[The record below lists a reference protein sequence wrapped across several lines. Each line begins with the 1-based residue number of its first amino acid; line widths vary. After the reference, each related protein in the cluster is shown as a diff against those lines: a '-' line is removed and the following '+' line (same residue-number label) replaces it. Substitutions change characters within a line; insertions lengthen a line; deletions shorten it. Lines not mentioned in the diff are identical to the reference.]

1 MNEYMTLSVVSASVV
16 YYILLM
22 LIAVAVF
29 GMRHYF
35 GRLVKSCH
43 RRR

>member
-22 LIAVAVF
+22 LIDVAVY
-29 GMRHYF
+29 GL
-35 GRLVKSCH
+35 GLLLEW
-43 RRR
+43 RRRK

>member
-22 LIAVAVF
+22 LIAVAVYAA
-29 GMRHYF
+29 G
-35 GRLVKSCH
+35 LLLEW
-43 RRR
+43 RRRK